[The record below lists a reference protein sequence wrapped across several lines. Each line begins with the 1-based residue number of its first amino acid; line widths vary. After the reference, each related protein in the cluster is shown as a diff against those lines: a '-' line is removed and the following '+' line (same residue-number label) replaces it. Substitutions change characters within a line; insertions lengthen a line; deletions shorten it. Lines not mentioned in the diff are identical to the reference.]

1 MLRFSAWIEIWDNFS
16 LSRGDIE
23 NQKIWFLE
31 QIANL
36 VFLCQHTLLLT
47 RKRQLATFN
56 IAPITNNL
64 FMPLFRN
71 LHPET
76 SKTKTFEKMTVLV
89 AAISAMPQSIQCEIF
104 VNLRIF
110 AWRLLK
116 CKKLIVANKQV
127 TKLFY
132 FSWMTSSTSLC
143 RAPTIGQP
151 KDLLET
157 HLDHCWG
164 PHWWFDALKSVPV
177 LHFGRFRHAW
187 NWGEIGP
194 FGACRKWPKSNTRTD
209 FSPSNH

>member
-1 MLRFSAWIEIWDNFS
+1 MINLIRSNTLPMLRFSAWIEIWDNFS

-89 AAISAMPQSIQCEIF
+89 ATISATPQSIQCQILNYQNVVCLLESGQ
-104 VNLRIF
+104 L
-110 AWRLLK
+110 RLLGK
-116 CKKLIVANKQV
+116 TSIKKK
-127 TKLFY
+127 
-132 FSWMTSSTSLC
+132 
-143 RAPTIGQP
+143 
-151 KDLLET
+151 
-157 HLDHCWG
+157 
-164 PHWWFDALKSVPV
+164 
-177 LHFGRFRHAW
+177 RFLSGIAR
-187 NWGEIGP
+187 I
-194 FGACRKWPKSNTRTD
+194 T
-209 FSPSNH
+209 